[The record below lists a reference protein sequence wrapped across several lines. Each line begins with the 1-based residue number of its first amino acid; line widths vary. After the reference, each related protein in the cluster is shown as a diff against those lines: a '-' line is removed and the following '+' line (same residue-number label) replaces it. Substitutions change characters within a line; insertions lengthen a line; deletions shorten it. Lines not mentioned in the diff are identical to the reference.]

1 MHFWTDILKEGD
13 GEERAHSI
21 VLSMSF
27 VRPHPGTVDSN
38 TLGDLSNNDDCASY
52 TLLAYK

>member
-1 MHFWTDILKEGD
+1 
-13 GEERAHSI
+13 
-21 VLSMSF
+21 MSF

-52 TLLAYK
+52 TLLAYKQWSRIAYGAKM